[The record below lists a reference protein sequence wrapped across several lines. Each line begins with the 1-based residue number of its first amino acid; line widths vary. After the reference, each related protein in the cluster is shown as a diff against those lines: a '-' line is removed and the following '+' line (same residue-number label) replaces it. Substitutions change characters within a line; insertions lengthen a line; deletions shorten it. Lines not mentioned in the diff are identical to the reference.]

1 LCVYFILHA
10 FLFRVYFYSIAPIAF
25 YEGTVKHIYFVAET
39 KGTLESLQQRPIEAA
54 KIKCARKLFNE
65 ISTSK
70 VKYHDVTNYQELLDI
85 MKVI

>member
-1 LCVYFILHA
+1 
-10 FLFRVYFYSIAPIAF
+10 
-25 YEGTVKHIYFVAET
+25 
-39 KGTLESLQQRPIEAA
+39 LQQRPIEAA